1 MRQTLIR
8 GAAAAALTLS
18 LGLTACGRSE
28 TAPEAAGAPEPSN
41 RTLAASLD
49 DNDDLDSLEDVVE
62 AAGLQTV
69 LEGVGPYTILAPT
82 DAAFTAAGG
91 APGGNEKAQG
101 ATLVRAHILPGAV
114 TRADISAALD
124 RASNGKVE
132 MRTMD
137 DGVVT
142 FSREGQTIR
151 VIAPDGAVATLTGS
165 ETAASN
171 GVIQPVDG
179 VLVKGE

>member
-1 MRQTLIR
+1 MRNILIR

-18 LGLTACGRSE
+18 LGLTACGQSDAEPE
-28 TAPEAAGAPEPSN
+28 TAGAVEPTHQ
-41 RTLAASLD
+41 TLAASLKD
-49 DNDDLDSLEDVVE
+49 GDGLDSLESVVE
-62 AAGLQTV
+62 ASGLQTV

-151 VIAPDGAVATLTGS
+151 VTAADGATALLTGR